1 MFAVYFRLGPR
12 RTREGGG
19 GEGRRYREGRFK
31 FVVGRVL
38 VGVGVGGGGVG
49 GVGGGDD
56 NLRH

>member
-38 VGVGVGGGGVG
+38 VGVGVGGVG